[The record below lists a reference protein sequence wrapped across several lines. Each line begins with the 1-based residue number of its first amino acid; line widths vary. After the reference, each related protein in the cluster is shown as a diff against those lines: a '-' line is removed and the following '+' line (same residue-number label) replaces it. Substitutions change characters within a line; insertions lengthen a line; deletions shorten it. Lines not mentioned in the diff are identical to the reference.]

1 MKKTLII
8 LTLATMLLAQETKFY
23 PIQLGSMLFTHIEMV
38 DTDEGRI
45 KGLMNRKELA
55 YDGGMLFVF
64 QNEDVLSFWMR
75 NTLIPLDI
83 IYMDKNGVVTAIHT
97 MKTEPPQASNESD
110 AAYCARLPL
119 YSSIKP
125 AKYAL
130 ELNAGMASEIKVGD
144 KIKLPSLK

>member
-1 MKKTLII
+1 MKKSLLLLIM
-8 LTLATMLLAQETKFY
+8 LTMLSAQETKFFL
-23 PIQLGSMLFTHIEMV
+23 IQLGSMLFTHIEMV
-38 DTDEGRI
+38 DTDEGRA

-64 QNEDVLSFWMR
+64 QKEDMLSFWMR

-83 IYMDKNGVVTAIHT
+83 IYMDKNGTVTAIHT
-97 MKTEPPQASNESD
+97 MKTEPPQASNEND

-125 AKYAL
+125 AQYAL

>member
-1 MKKTLII
+1 MTLV
-8 LTLATMLLAQETKFY
+8 ALLFAQEAKFY
-23 PIQLGSMLFTHIEMV
+23 HIQLGSMLFTHIEMV
-38 DTDEGRI
+38 DTDEGRV

-64 QNEDVLSFWMR
+64 QKEDMLSFWMR

-83 IYMDKNGVVTAIHT
+83 IYMDKNGTVTAIHT
-97 MKTEPPQASNESD
+97 MKTEPPQATNESD
-110 AAYCARLPL
+110 TAYCARLPL

-125 AKYAL
+125 AKYVL

>member
-1 MKKTLII
+1 MKITLII
-8 LTLATMLLAQETKFY
+8 MTLATLLFAQEAKFY

-38 DTDEGRI
+38 DTDEGRV

-64 QNEDVLSFWMR
+64 QKEDMLSFWMR

-83 IYMDKNGVVTAIHT
+83 IYMDKNGTVTAIHT
-97 MKTEPPQASNESD
+97 MKTEPPQATNESD
-110 AAYCARLPL
+110 TAYCARLPL

>member
-1 MKKTLII
+1 MKKTLLFFIMV
-8 LTLATMLLAQETKFY
+8 TMLFAQEKKFY
-23 PIQLGSMLFTHIEMV
+23 PIQLGSMLFTNIEMV
-38 DTDEGRI
+38 DTDEGRT

-64 QNEDVLSFWMR
+64 QKEDMLSFWMR

-83 IYMDKNGVVTAIHT
+83 IFMDKHGTVTAIHT
-97 MKTEPPQASNESD
+97 MKTEPPQASNEND
-110 AAYCARLPL
+110 AAYCTRLPL

-144 KIKLPSLK
+144 KIKLPSL